1 MQALKQILEMFCVS
15 QKSFQIIAHR
25 LSSRF
30 FLQKMGICK
39 QNSHSLLGLMSHPQ
53 NYRFKGPQIGSVM
66 PSALGLFRIKNGK
79 RKNIK
84 IK

>member
-1 MQALKQILEMFCVS
+1 MQALKQILKCFVCL
-15 QKSFQIIAHR
+15 KKAFR
-25 LSSRF
+25 LSPTDCLLV
-30 FLQKMGICK
+30 LQKMGICK